1 MTRQLRR
8 AMEAP
13 TMMPVPLD
21 DLRVGDLITRHAIGR
36 TAEMTGPVT
45 HIDKSGHFAHIRGR
59 RGRLWH
65 VDLPADVVR
74 IEREAAQ

>member
-21 DLRVGDLITRHAIGR
+21 VLRVGDLITCGAVI
-36 TAEMTGPVT
+36 TGGSPNVY
-45 HIDKSGHFAHIRGR
+45 SG
-59 RGRLWH
+59 
-65 VDLPADVVR
+65 
-74 IEREAAQ
+74 